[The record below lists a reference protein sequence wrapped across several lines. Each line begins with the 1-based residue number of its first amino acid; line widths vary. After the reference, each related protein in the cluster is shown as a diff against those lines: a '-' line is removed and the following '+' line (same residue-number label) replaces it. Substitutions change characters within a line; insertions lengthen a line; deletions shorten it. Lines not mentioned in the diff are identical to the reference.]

1 MPKSKLLTKKVI
13 TWALYDW
20 ANSAFALSVL
30 AVLFPLVLGNY
41 WGADD
46 GGSAATIRLG
56 WITFSASLVVFVLA
70 PVLGTIADT
79 GGFRKRFLVLFAITG
94 AAATT
99 GLGFVGQGDWPLA
112 LGLYLIASVGFYSA
126 TVFYDSLLIDVT
138 EPKNYSFVSTLG
150 FSVGYLGG
158 AALLSLHLWMLKSP
172 GTFGFENTAEAFSYA
187 FVSVG
192 VWWLLFL
199 LPLLYFVP
207 EGHSPIEDSRHPIR
221 AAYEEL
227 KSTVQRISQYRNVM
241 IFLSGYWLYIGGVF
255 TVIFMAV
262 NYGQRL
268 GFSDS
273 DLVLA
278 LLIANFVGFPATLI
292 YGFLA
297 HRFGAKKGLYFALV
311 AYVGACLWGIQMT
324 EVRVFYV
331 MSVIIGAVQ
340 GGVQGLSR
348 SVYATLIPADQPGEF
363 FGFYSMTTKFAHVLG
378 PAMVAIA
385 AMLSDDPKW
394 VLLALMPMFLAG
406 AFLLALVRM
415 PALER
420 GSDSLNDIYK
430 RDFQ

>member
-1 MPKSKLLTKKVI
+1 MPKSKILTKQVI

-41 WGADD
+41 WGIDD
-46 GGSAATIRLG
+46 GGVSATIRLG
-56 WITFSASLVVFVLA
+56 WITFTASVIVFLLA

-79 GGFRKRFLVLFAITG
+79 GGYRKRFLLLFAIAG
-94 AAATT
+94 AVSTA
-99 GLGFVGQGDWPLA
+99 GLGFVGQGSWPIA
-112 LGLYLIASVGFYSA
+112 LGLYLLASVGFYSSV
-126 TVFYDSLLIDVT
+126 VFYDSLLIDVT
-138 EPKNYSFVSTLG
+138 EPRNYSFVSTLG

-158 AALLSLHLWMLKSP
+158 AALLALHLWMLKSP
-172 GTFGFENTAEAFSYA
+172 QTFGLENAAEAFSYA
-187 FVSVG
+187 FISVG
-192 VWWLLFL
+192 VWWLVFL
-199 LPLLYFVP
+199 LPLLFFVP
-207 EGHSPIEDSRHPIR
+207 ERHSSIEVTDHAIR
-221 AAYEEL
+221 AAYAEL
-227 KSTVQRISQYRNVM
+227 KSTVRKISQYRNVM

-268 GFSDS
+268 GFEDS
-273 DLVLA
+273 DLVKA
-278 LLIANFVGFPATLI
+278 LLIANLVGFPATLI

-297 HRFGAKKGLYFALV
+297 HRFGAKKGLYFALC
-311 AYVGACLWGIQMT
+311 AYVGACLWAIQMT
-324 EVRVFYV
+324 DVREFYI
-331 MSVIIGAVQ
+331 MSIVIGMVQ

-348 SVYATLIPADQPGEF
+348 SVYATLIPVDQPGEF

-415 PALER
+415 PA
-420 GSDSLNDIYK
+420 SDN
-430 RDFQ
+430 

>member
-1 MPKSKLLTKKVI
+1 M

-41 WGADD
+41 WGEGD
-46 GGSAATIRLG
+46 GGSATTIRLG
-56 WITFSASLVVFVLA
+56 WITFSASLIVFLSA
-70 PVLGTIADT
+70 PILGTIADA
-79 GGFRKRFLVLFAITG
+79 GGYRKRFLLLFAITG
-94 AAATT
+94 ALATC

-112 LGLYLIASVGFYSA
+112 LGLYLVASVGFYSS

-138 EPKNYSFVSTLG
+138 APRNYSFVSTLG
-150 FSVGYLGG
+150 FSIGYLGG

-172 GTFGFENTAEAFSYA
+172 HTFGLDNATDAFSYA
-187 FVSVG
+187 FISVG
-192 VWWLLFL
+192 VWWILFL
-199 LPLLYFVP
+199 LPLLVFVP
-207 EGHSPIEDSRHPIR
+207 ERHSSIEVSSHPIR
-221 AAYEEL
+221 AAYDEL
-227 KSTVQRISQYRNVM
+227 KSTVHKISQYRNVM
-241 IFLSGYWLYIGGVF
+241 IFLGAYWLYIGGVF

-268 GFSDS
+268 GFEDS
-273 DLVLA
+273 DLVMA
-278 LLIANFVGFPATLI
+278 LLIANFVGFPATLV

-297 HRFGAKKGLYFALV
+297 HRYGAKKGLYFALF

-324 EVRVFYV
+324 NISEFYV
-331 MSVIIGAVQ
+331 MSVVIGLVQ
-340 GGVQGLSR
+340 GGAQGLSR

-385 AMLSDDPKW
+385 AMLSDNPKW

-415 PALER
+415 PPTKK
-420 GSDSLNDIYK
+420 S
-430 RDFQ
+430 

>member
-41 WGADD
+41 WGAND

-56 WITFSASLVVFVLA
+56 WITFSASLVVFLSA
-70 PVLGTIADT
+70 PILGTIADT
-79 GGFRKRFLVLFAITG
+79 GGYRKRFLVLFAITG
-94 AAATT
+94 AVATT
-99 GLGFVGQGDWPLA
+99 GLGFVGQGDWPIA
-112 LGLYLIASVGFYSA
+112 LVLYLIGSVGFYSA

-158 AALLSLHLWMLKSP
+158 AVLLSLHLWMLKSP
-172 GTFGFENTAEAFSYA
+172 ETFGLESTSEAFSYA
-187 FVSVG
+187 FISVG

-207 EGHSPIEDSRHPIR
+207 EGHSPIEDGRHPIR

-227 KSTVQRISQYRNVM
+227 KSTVEKISQYRNVM
-241 IFLSGYWLYIGGVF
+241 IFLGAYWLYIGGVF

-268 GFSDS
+268 GFADS

-297 HRFGAKKGLYFALV
+297 HRFGAKKGLYFALI
-311 AYVGACLWGIQMT
+311 AYVGACFWGIQMT
-324 EVRVFYV
+324 EVREFYV

-415 PALER
+415 PAMER
-420 GSDSLNDIYK
+420 GA
-430 RDFQ
+430 